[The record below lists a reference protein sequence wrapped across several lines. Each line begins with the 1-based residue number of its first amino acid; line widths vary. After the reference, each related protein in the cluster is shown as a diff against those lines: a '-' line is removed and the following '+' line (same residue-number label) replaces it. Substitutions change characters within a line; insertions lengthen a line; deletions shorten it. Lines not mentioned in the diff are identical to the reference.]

1 MTDRDPDCL
10 FCKIVAGDIPS
21 DQVHADETVVAFR
34 DINPRAPT
42 HVLVVPRRHIPDA
55 HALTD
60 DDAPVLA
67 ALFAAVRRIADDAG
81 LSNGYR
87 VVTNVGPESGQ
98 TVFHLHFHLL
108 GGRSMGWPP
117 G

>member
-10 FCKIVAGDIPS
+10 FCKIVAGEIPS
-21 DQVHADETVVAFR
+21 DRVYEDNDVIAFR

-42 HVLVVPRRHIPDA
+42 HVLVIPRRHIPDA

-60 DDAPVLA
+60 DDGPILA
-67 ALFAAVRRIADDAG
+67 SLFAAARRIADDAG

-87 VVTNVGPESGQ
+87 VVTNVGPEAGQ